1 MLYFLCRMIINEQ
14 ALVSSRPMPIIT
26 PVGINTLLFAKIIIQ
41 IWIFA
46 GDSKRV
52 RSIVMRVSSKRETES
67 ISGNWMLDFACTFY
81 HYFSIKFGRKLP
93 WTPNNQSPMLSQK
106 LSISLEK
113 NSTSKCLYCA
123 FSYKQN
129 TEMDKLWL
137 NFATSFTGGKKLR
150 KVSFISLMYLM

>member
-52 RSIVMRVSSKRETES
+52 HSIVIPDPLKRESEK
-67 ISGNWMLDFACTFY
+67 ISVEINCMKVGFRLHFKSLFFY
-81 HYFSIKFGRKLP
+81 EILQKAFLNTKQSKPYAKSEVKQFIGEKFNL
-93 WTPNNQSPMLSQK
+93 
-106 LSISLEK
+106 
-113 NSTSKCLYCA
+113 
-123 FSYKQN
+123 
-129 TEMDKLWL
+129 
-137 NFATSFTGGKKLR
+137 
-150 KVSFISLMYLM
+150 